1 MIYYLVIATIV
12 FVLSLLIDN
21 AVFFTIAYTLFL
33 ITTAISVFCFLNKNL
48 FENEQEKQKEKN
60 SAYKVKTM
68 VAAIPTFVVVLF
80 FITLQIIIMCKS

>member
-48 FENEQEKQKEKN
+48 FENEKGR
-60 SAYKVKTM
+60 
-68 VAAIPTFVVVLF
+68 L
-80 FITLQIIIMCKS
+80 

>member
-1 MIYYLVIATIV
+1 MICYLVIATIV
-12 FVLSLLIDN
+12 FVLSLLVDN

-33 ITTAISVFCFLNKNL
+33 VTVAISVFCFLNKNV
-48 FENEQEKQKEKN
+48 FENEQEKQKEKS

-68 VAAIPTFVVVLF
+68 VTAIPTFVVVLF